1 MRKSLNFIFKINKV
15 SLIMRK
21 NYKDLSINDYLLYQ
35 QNDYLMIFATTDD
48 SDMYFKL
55 DISNVGL
62 YDKDLSINKEKLI
75 NPHFDWLVESNK
87 VESQNTNSF
96 ITILFCYIKTTN
108 KSETIIDIN
117 NLNIV
122 IGLDSILRLYLFSMY
137 YYEKYCEMCAEVEK
151 NNPNAERIKEE
162 ERQQNL
168 EYIRKK
174 QEEGI
179 NIRFF
184 DKVKSNYQSRNT
196 SKNINDNEI
205 NTNKDKKDIISNK
218 LIPIKE
224 DEKEGDE
231 ENKVAH
237 ERIKNQ
243 LKKLTKMKF
252 LYGLKEKVTK
262 TEHIKSIL
270 KVTVNMNDTILKMP
284 LDASKIDTPIFAINF
299 DMTYI
304 QEWKQEMD
312 NVYEM
317 PKKN

>member
-75 NPHFDWLVESNK
+75 NPHFDCLVESNK

-151 NNPNAERIKEE
+151 NNLDYIICNKE
-162 ERQQNL
+162 
-168 EYIRKK
+168 
-174 QEEGI
+174 
-179 NIRFF
+179 
-184 DKVKSNYQSRNT
+184 
-196 SKNINDNEI
+196 
-205 NTNKDKKDIISNK
+205 ISNEFGK
-218 LIPIKE
+218 KGHIIK
-224 DEKEGDE
+224 
-231 ENKVAH
+231 
-237 ERIKNQ
+237 R
-243 LKKLTKMKF
+243 
-252 LYGLKEKVTK
+252 
-262 TEHIKSIL
+262 
-270 KVTVNMNDTILKMP
+270 
-284 LDASKIDTPIFAINF
+284 
-299 DMTYI
+299 
-304 QEWKQEMD
+304 
-312 NVYEM
+312 
-317 PKKN
+317 